1 MNKYKV
7 KILKRNKKIEV
18 DVPGSKSITNRAL
31 LMASLSKGRTVL
43 KNVLFSD
50 DSRYFLQ
57 ALEDLGF
64 EIEVNEPDKTV
75 IVFGTGG
82 IIPRDNVVI
91 YTGSAGTASRFLT
104 AMLGLSGGSYTVN
117 ASEQMKKRPMKPLF
131 QALEQLGVQFEYL
144 EREYFLPVKIL
155 GKKEGKQKA
164 VLDIETSSQ
173 PLSALLMTGPMLPEL
188 EICVTGKKKTGSY
201 VDITRRMMSA
211 FGCTTDFDGVSYFIR
226 KGSSYQKEEYQIEP
240 DVSAACYF
248 YGIAAL
254 TGGSAIVRNVH
265 TDTLQGDIQ
274 FTKVLE
280 KMGCDVEETG
290 QGIQVS
296 APKSGVLHGVTVDM
310 NHFSDQALTLA
321 ALAVFA
327 DAPVK
332 ITNIGHIRLQE
343 CDRIQAISE
352 NMKRLGIRC
361 DEGSSEIT
369 IYPGNTKTAE
379 IETYEDHRVAM
390 AFTLVGLGRKGI
402 TILNPMCCKKT
413 FENYYEI
420 IESLY

>member
-1 MNKYKV
+1 MNKYQV
-7 KILKRNKKIEV
+7 KTLEGQKKIEV

-31 LMASLSKGRTVL
+31 LMAALSEGRTVL

-57 ALEDLGF
+57 ALQDLGF
-64 EIEVNEPDKTV
+64 QTEVNELEKTV
-75 IVFGTGG
+75 TVVGTGG
-82 IIPRDNVVI
+82 KIPLNHVTV

-104 AMLGLSGGSYTVN
+104 AMLGLSGGSYTVD

-164 VLDIETSSQ
+164 ILDIETTSQ
-173 PLSALLMTGPMLPEL
+173 PLSALLMTGLMLPEL

-201 VDITRRMMSA
+201 VEITRRMMSA
-211 FGCTTDFDGVSYFIR
+211 FGCTTDFDGISYFIK
-226 KGSSYQKEEYQIEP
+226 KGSRYQREEYQIEP

-254 TGGSAIVRNVH
+254 NGGSAIVRNVH

-274 FTKVLE
+274 FIKVLE
-280 KMGCDVEETG
+280 KMGCSIEEIS
-290 QGIQVS
+290 QGIRVS
-296 APKSGVLHGVTVDM
+296 APKSGVLHGLTVDM

-327 DAPVK
+327 DTPVK
-332 ITNIGHIRLQE
+332 ITNIEHIRFQE
-343 CDRIQAISE
+343 CDRIRAISE

-361 DEGSSEIT
+361 EEGSGELT
-369 IYPGNTKTAE
+369 IYPGETKTAE

-390 AFTLVGLGRKGI
+390 AFTLVGLGRKGV
-402 TILNPMCCKKT
+402 TILNPMCCRKT

>member
-1 MNKYKV
+1 MNKYQVKV
-7 KILKRNKKIEV
+7 LERKKNIVVE
-18 DVPGSKSITNRAL
+18 VPGSKSITNRAL
-31 LMASLSKGRTVL
+31 LMAALSKERTIL

-57 ALEDLGF
+57 ALQDLGF
-64 EIEVNEPDKTV
+64 QTEVNEADKTV
-75 IVFGTGG
+75 TVFGAGG
-82 IIPRDNVVI
+82 NIPRNHVEI

-104 AMLGLSGGSYTVN
+104 AMLGLSGGSYTIN

-144 EREYFLPVKIL
+144 EKEYFLPVKIL
-155 GKKEGKQKA
+155 GKKEGKQRA
-164 VLDIETSSQ
+164 VLDIETTSQ

-188 EICVTGKKKTGSY
+188 EIYVSGPKKTGSY
-201 VDITRRMMSA
+201 VEITRRMMEA
-211 FGCTTDFDGVSYFIR
+211 FGCMADFDGTSYFIK
-226 KGSSYQKEEYQIEP
+226 KGSSYQKEEYYIEP

-254 TGGSAIVRNVH
+254 TGGSAVVKNVH
-265 TDTLQGDIQ
+265 IDTLQGDIQ

-280 KMGCDVEETG
+280 KMGCSVEETS

-296 APKSGVLHGVTVDM
+296 APKSGVLHGLTVDM

-332 ITNIGHIRLQE
+332 ITNIAHIRFQE
-343 CDRIQAISE
+343 CDRIRAISE
-352 NMKRLGIRC
+352 NMKRLGVRC
-361 DEGSSEIT
+361 EEGNSEVT
-369 IYPGNTKTAE
+369 IYPGQTKATE
-379 IETYEDHRVAM
+379 LETYEDHRVAM

-402 TILNPMCCKKT
+402 TILNPMCCRKT

>member
-1 MNKYKV
+1 MNKYQV
-7 KILKRNKKIEV
+7 KTLERKKKIKV

-31 LMASLSKGRTVL
+31 LMASLSKGKTVL

-57 ALEDLGF
+57 ALQDLGF
-64 EIEVNEPDKTV
+64 KMEVDEPNKIVT
-75 IVFGTGG
+75 VFGTGG
-82 IIPRDNVVI
+82 TIPRNNVVI

-104 AMLGLSGGSYTVN
+104 AMLGLSGGNYTIN

-144 EREYFLPVKIL
+144 ETEYFLPVKIL

-164 VLDIETSSQ
+164 ILDIETTSQ

-188 EICVTGKKKTGSY
+188 EICVTGGKKTGSY
-201 VDITRRMMSA
+201 VEITRRMMSA
-211 FGCTTDFDGVSYFIR
+211 FGCMTDFDGTSYFIR
-226 KGSSYQKEEYQIEP
+226 RGSSYQKEEYQIEP

-248 YGIAAL
+248 YGVAAL
-254 TGGSAIVRNVH
+254 NGGSAIVRNVH
-265 TDTLQGDIQ
+265 TNTLQGDIQ
-274 FTKVLE
+274 FIKVLE
-280 KMGCDVEETG
+280 KMGCSVEETS

-321 ALAVFA
+321 AVAVFA
-327 DAPVK
+327 DTPVK
-332 ITNIGHIRLQE
+332 ITNIEHIRFQE
-343 CDRIQAISE
+343 CDRIRAISE
-352 NMKRLGIRC
+352 NMKKLGIRC
-361 DEGSSEIT
+361 EEGNSEIT
-369 IYPGNTKTAE
+369 IYPGHTQTAE
-379 IETYEDHRVAM
+379 LETYEDHRVAM
-390 AFTLVGLGRKGI
+390 AFTLVGLGREGI

>member
-1 MNKYKV
+1 MEKYQV
-7 KILKRNKKIEV
+7 KILERKKNIEV

-31 LMASLSKGRTVL
+31 LLAALSEGRTIL
-43 KNVLFSD
+43 RNVLFSD

-57 ALEDLGF
+57 ALQDLGF
-64 EIEVNEPDKTV
+64 RTEVNEAARIMT
-75 IVFGTGG
+75 VFGTGG
-82 IIPRDNVVI
+82 KIPLDNVTI

-104 AMLGLSGGSYTVN
+104 AMLGLSGKSYTIN

-131 QALEQLGVQFEYL
+131 QALEQLGVQFKYL
-144 EREYFLPVKIL
+144 EKEYFLPVRIL
-155 GKKEGKQKA
+155 GKKEGKNRA
-164 VLDIETSSQ
+164 VLDIETTSQ
-173 PLSALLMTGPMLPEL
+173 PLSALLMTGPMLPGL
-188 EICVTGKKKTGSY
+188 EICVTGEKKTGSY
-201 VDITRRMMSA
+201 VEITRRMMSA
-211 FGCTTDFDGVSYFIR
+211 FGCMTDFDGTSYFIPENSIYHR
-226 KGSSYQKEEYQIEP
+226 EEYQIEP

-254 TGGSAIVRNVH
+254 TGGSAVVRNVH
-265 TDTLQGDIQ
+265 MDTLQGDIR
-274 FTKVLE
+274 FTNVLE
-280 KMGCDVEETG
+280 EMGCSVEDTR
-290 QGIQVS
+290 QGVRVS
-296 APKSGVLHGVTVDM
+296 APESGILHGLTADM

-327 DAPVK
+327 DSPVK
-332 ITNIGHIRLQE
+332 ITNIEHIRLQE

-361 DEGSSEIT
+361 NEERGEIT
-369 IYPGNTKTAE
+369 IYPGEMKAAE

-390 AFTLVGLGRKGI
+390 AFTLVGLRQEGI
-402 TILNPMCCKKT
+402 TILNPMCCRKT

>member
-1 MNKYKV
+1 
-7 KILKRNKKIEV
+7 
-18 DVPGSKSITNRAL
+18 
-31 LMASLSKGRTVL
+31 
-43 KNVLFSD
+43 
-50 DSRYFLQ
+50 
-57 ALEDLGF
+57 
-64 EIEVNEPDKTV
+64 
-75 IVFGTGG
+75 
-82 IIPRDNVVI
+82 
-91 YTGSAGTASRFLT
+91 
-104 AMLGLSGGSYTVN
+104 
-117 ASEQMKKRPMKPLF
+117 
-131 QALEQLGVQFEYL
+131 
-144 EREYFLPVKIL
+144 
-155 GKKEGKQKA
+155 
-164 VLDIETSSQ
+164 
-173 PLSALLMTGPMLPEL
+173 MTGPMLPEL

-280 KMGCDVEETG
+280 KMDCDVEETG

-361 DEGSSEIT
+361 DEGSSEII